1 MSSSDDT
8 GRDGSEPRDTRHD
21 AGPRPYRGGGN
32 RFQLSP
38 RTRLRLST
46 SFTTIVAVCLLVAV
60 VGGYG
65 VYVGYGEPD
74 TTTESA
80 TVGSWDVGTAF
91 EHYGVVQEDTAVFS
105 AGQQLKDRA
114 LYFGRLTPTLEGT
127 HLVYHDGDA
136 ETATVTSELRLVVRS
151 VETSSEGT
159 AVHWQESERLA
170 TTEVSDLRAGER
182 HRTAFVVDTVA
193 VTERIDEIQSDLG
206 ATPGQTEVVVV
217 ADTVVEATV
226 EGERHVDE
234 REDRLQLSLS
244 TSIADQQNGTRAISG
259 VYRPTAS
266 VAGPATYETTRSAEV
281 PVEPSPIAQAG
292 GPALFVLGLLGVLV
306 AVGLRYTGALDLTP
320 AERRRLAFETER
332 ADNAEWISRG
342 IPPAEPDRRVEL
354 DSLEGAVG
362 VAIDSNRRVIEVDE
376 TPPQYVVIVDNVT
389 YVFEP
394 PAVPADPIGAPQVD
408 ESEPEAI
415 KIGEQPTPDDEA
427 DEEDIADEPVSDTAE
442 TLFERGDA

>member
-1 MSSSDDT
+1 MNHDDT
-8 GRDGSEPRDTRHD
+8 TAADDGSGDDR
-21 AGPRPYRGGGN
+21 
-32 RFQLSP
+32 
-38 RTRLRLST
+38 RLSADGDHPRET
-46 SFTTIVAVCLLVAV
+46 SWLAPKTRSRLSRSFTALVVACLLVTAAGGYLTYTGYSETTTTETAV
-60 VGGYG
+60 VGSWE
-65 VYVGYGEPD
+65 VD
-74 TTTESA
+74 T
-80 TVGSWDVGTAF
+80 GF
-91 EHYGVVQEDTAVFS
+91 EHGGTVRDDTAMFN
-105 AGQQLKDRA
+105 AGQRMENRP
-114 LYFGRLTPTLEGT
+114 LYFSRLTPTLEGAYVVS
-127 HLVYHDGDA
+127 HKGDA
-136 ETATVTSELRLVVRS
+136 KTATATGELRLVIRS
-151 VETSSEGT
+151 VETGNEET
-159 AVHWQESERLA
+159 TVYWQESEQLA
-170 TTEVSDLRAGER
+170 ATEASDLRAGE
-182 HRTAFVVDTVA
+182 HQRTAFAVDTVA

-415 KIGEQPTPDDEA
+415 EIGEQPTPDDEA